1 MNSEII
7 ENKEQKKQI
16 AQRAMAEEE
25 VLAGLMNRKSI
36 LLQSNEKV
44 DKNEI
49 VSSAANKAGLK
60 LAEIE
65 ISNIFKELPE
75 RQKQED
81 LIKYLEKKNYDAIR
95 INCNPE
101 EDVATFAR
109 IAQQLNL
116 ILIACI
122 TDQKDSSMKLNTC
135 IFDSARRM
143 VPLLEGKYPINFAE
157 LDFAERKNKAV
168 GNIHEMKKMY
178 DATYDVPL
186 KEHSVRSF
194 DMK

>member
-7 ENKEQKKQI
+7 ENKEQKKI

-81 LIKYLEKKNYDAIR
+81 LIKYLEKKNYDAIQ

-135 IFDSARRM
+135 IFDNPRRM